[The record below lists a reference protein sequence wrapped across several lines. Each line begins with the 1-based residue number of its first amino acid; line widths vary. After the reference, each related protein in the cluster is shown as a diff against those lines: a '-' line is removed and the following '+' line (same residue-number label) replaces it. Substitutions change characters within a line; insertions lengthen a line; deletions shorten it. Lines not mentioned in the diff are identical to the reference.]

1 MREPNPLFLKL
12 SRRIEQTGPLSI
24 ADFMAEAN
32 GHYYDSRDPFGA
44 DGDFITAPE
53 ISQMFG
59 EMIGLWSADLWLR
72 SRSPA
77 NAAYVELG
85 PGRGTLAADALRAM
99 EQFDFVPDVHF
110 VETSTALRQAQ
121 QLRVPQARWHE
132 SVATLPADRPL
143 IVIANEFFDALPI
156 RQMVSTHSGWRE
168 RVVGRHQDRL
178 IAMPGSKPVDDFVPE
193 VLRRQPPGIVA
204 ESAPAATVLMEEL
217 ADRLATQGGAMLII
231 DYGYEG
237 PRAGDTLQAVKRHQT
252 VDVFAN
258 LGEQDLTAHV
268 DFANLREL
276 AMAQGLAASNIV
288 AQGPFLDALGLHA
301 RAEALVNENP
311 TREAEIV
318 AQYRRL
324 TDEYEMGT
332 LFKAM
337 ALTAPGW
344 PTPEG
349 FA

>member
-1 MREPNPLFLKL
+1 M
-12 SRRIEQTGPLSI
+12 SV

-59 EMIGLWSADLWLR
+59 EIIGLWCADLWLR
-72 SRSPA
+72 AGSPSD
-77 NAAYVELG
+77 AAFVELG

-99 EQFDFVPDVHF
+99 AQFDLSPVTHL
-110 VETSTALRQAQ
+110 VETSTVLRHAQ
-121 QLRVPQARWHE
+121 QQRVPSAQWHE
-132 SVATLPADRPL
+132 SVATLPDDRPL

-156 RQMVSTHSGWRE
+156 RQMISTHSGWRE
-168 RVVGRHQDRL
+168 RVIGRHQGRL
-178 IAMPGSKPVDDFVPE
+178 IAMPGSKPVDAFVPE
-193 VLRRQPPGIVA
+193 ALRRQPPGIVA
-204 ESAPAATVLMEEL
+204 ESAPAADVLMEEL
-217 ADRLATQGGAMLII
+217 AERLASQGGAMLII

-237 PRAGDTLQAVKRHQT
+237 PKVGDTLQAVKRQRAA
-252 VDVFAN
+252 DPFADP
-258 LGEQDLTAHV
+258 GEHDLTAHV
-268 DFANLREL
+268 DFANLRG
-276 AMAQGLAASNIV
+276 AAQSAGLTASPIV

-301 RAEALVNENP
+301 RAEALINENSE
-311 TREAEIV
+311 REAEIV
-318 AQYRRL
+318 SQYRRL

-337 ALTAPGW
+337 ALIAPGW
-344 PTPEG
+344 PSPEG